1 MTQFNLSEWAL
12 NHRSFVIY
20 LMLVAIV
27 VGVMSYMR
35 LGRNEDPAFTFRTM
49 IVQAAWPGATLN
61 DTLDQVT
68 DRIERT
74 LKETPNLDFL
84 RSFTRAGVTTIFVN
98 LKGSTPAK
106 EVPDI
111 WYHVRKNVGDIR
123 RTLPPGVV
131 GPGFNDEFGDTFGII
146 YGFTADGFTHRELR
160 DYVEKIRA
168 RLLGIADVSK
178 IEVLGAQ
185 DEQIIIEFSTEKL
198 AGLGIDRASLIAA
211 IQAQNAVSPAG
222 TLDTS
227 NETLLLRVSGA
238 FESERDLLAL
248 NIASNGRL
256 LRLSDIATVRRVFVD
271 PPQPI
276 FRINGRP
283 GIGLAIAMRD
293 GGDILA
299 LGQTIRRTMTE
310 LTADLPIG
318 IESALVA
325 DQSSVV
331 QSAIGEFMES
341 LWQAIAII
349 MVVSVVSLGFRAG
362 AIVAASIPLTLA
374 VVFPVMESVSI
385 DLQRISLGALIIAL
399 TLLVDDA
406 MSTIDAMTMRLA
418 MGDKKEDAAT
428 FAYKTLAFPMLTGSF
443 VTMAGFVPIGFAKSA
458 AGEYT
463 FSIFAVVS
471 IAVLASW
478 LVAVIFIPLLGVA
491 LLAKPKAEQS
501 KEPGWALR
509 IFRSMLVAAMRMRWI
524 TILVTLGCFVIA
536 ALAVP
541 SVPRQFF
548 PSSDRPELLV
558 DLRLPQ
564 NASIYASSDASAK
577 IDAFLKNDPDVER
590 WSTNVGRGAIRFYL
604 PLSVELPNSFFSQ
617 LVIITKDIAAR
628 ERLRAKLEHLLQE
641 DFPDAVTRTV
651 PLELG
656 PPVGW
661 PVQYRVSGP
670 DLNQV
675 RDIALRLAQVVATD
689 SRTRRINFDWMEP
702 ARQVRIRVDQDQARL
717 LGLSSD
723 SIAGVLNAVMSGVAV
738 TQVRDGIY
746 LVDVVMRATD
756 AQRVSLT
763 TLRNLQFPLPN
774 GRTVPLGQFATLDF
788 DQEFPLIW
796 QRDSV
801 PTLTIQADVIPGASP
816 EGVVASLAPAIE
828 KFGAS
833 LPAAYHVAVG
843 GTVEES
849 AQSQASV
856 FAVLPLML
864 FITITFLMI
873 QLQSFSRLVLV
884 LSVVPMGLIGVV
896 AALILFNKP
905 LGFVAILGILAL
917 MGMIARNAVI
927 LIDQIEAERA
937 EGKEIWDAVIEAAMS
952 RFRPIMLTAVSTVL
966 GMIPI
971 APTIFWG
978 PMAYAI
984 MGGLLVAT
992 VLTLIFLPALYIA
1005 WFRVSEP
1012 AADARAT

>member
-1 MTQFNLSEWAL
+1 MTQFNLSKWAL
-12 NHRSFVIY
+12 NHRSFVVY

-106 EVPDI
+106 DVPDI

-310 LTADLPIG
+310 VTADLPIG

-509 IFRSMLVAAMRMRWI
+509 IFRSMLIAAMRMRWI

-577 IDAFLKNDPDVER
+577 IDAFLKSDPDVGR

-628 ERLRAKLEHLLQE
+628 ERLRAKLEHLLEE

-675 RDIALRLAQVVATD
+675 REFALRLAQVVATD

-801 PTLTIQADVIPGASP
+801 PTLTIQADVLPGASP
-816 EGVVASLAPAIE
+816 EGVVASLAPPIE

-833 LPAAYHVAVG
+833 LPAGYHVAVG

-952 RFRPIMLTAVSTVL
+952 RFRPIMLTAISTVL

-1012 AADARAT
+1012 ADARAT